1 MNLGA
6 LSLLLSVSLCAPVT
20 PYSLLVDCLSL
31 FPVHMVKNGWQLP
44 RLHSSPNTKTRRGDH
59 SVFQI
64 WVKKLP
70 GWLAQLDLDM
80 LPWVKE
86 ASSLY
91 QNTASAVTVWKQEGK
106 GKFLEKR
113 VLEAQSKKCP
123 PEPSMEHVLT
133 SSPSENLVP
142 LVLHSA
148 IWTLV
153 LVKCLLMGTS
163 SAPVGTFSLSS
174 WRAGTGLEFFVFCT
188 AYPVLHLVNAPS
200 SCWENTYTYQEL
212 FWALYTLTHL
222 ILGIILQGTNIWGDL
237 RGKLHV
243 QYDIVGGWARI
254 QTQTEWH
261 SGLGS

>member
-1 MNLGA
+1 MEFRQECHPSGTRNSEQSFNEPGSPVPPPLCF
-6 LSLLLSVSLCAPVT
+6 SLCTAT

-44 RLHSSPNTKTRRGDH
+44 CLHSSPNAKTWRGDH
-59 SVFQI
+59 SVFQT

-91 QNTASAVTVWKQEGK
+91 QNPASAVTVWKQEGK

-113 VLEAQSKKCP
+113 VLEAKSKKCP
-123 PEPSMEHVLT
+123 LEPYMEHALT
-133 SSPSENLVP
+133 SSPGNLVP

-148 IWTLV
+148 TWTLA
-153 LVKCLLMGTS
+153 LVKCLFMDAS

-188 AYPVLHLVNAPS
+188 AYPVPV
-200 SCWENTYTYQEL
+200 
-212 FWALYTLTHL
+212 F
-222 ILGIILQGTNIWGDL
+222 
-237 RGKLHV
+237 GKC
-243 QYDIVGGWARI
+243 
-254 QTQTEWH
+254 TK
-261 SGLGS
+261 

>member
-44 RLHSSPNTKTRRGDH
+44 CLHSSPNTKTRRGDH

-70 GWLAQLDLDM
+70 GWLAHLDLDM

-106 GKFLEKR
+106 GKFVEKR

-133 SSPSENLVP
+133 ISPSGNLVL

-148 IWTLV
+148 TWTLV

-163 SAPVGTFSLSS
+163 SAPVGPFSLSS
-174 WRAGTGLEFFVFCT
+174 GRAGTGLEFFVFCT
-188 AYPVLHLVNAPS
+188 AYPVPA
-200 SCWENTYTYQEL
+200 
-212 FWALYTLTHL
+212 F
-222 ILGIILQGTNIWGDL
+222 
-237 RGKLHV
+237 GKC
-243 QYDIVGGWARI
+243 
-254 QTQTEWH
+254 TK
-261 SGLGS
+261 